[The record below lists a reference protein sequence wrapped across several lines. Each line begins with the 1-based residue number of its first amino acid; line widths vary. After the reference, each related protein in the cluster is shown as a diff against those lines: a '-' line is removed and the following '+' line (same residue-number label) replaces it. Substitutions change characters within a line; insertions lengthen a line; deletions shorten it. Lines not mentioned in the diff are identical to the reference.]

1 MEGEEEME
9 RFRLLSE
16 EEERLLAR
24 LGQHGGGGRPSAFD
38 PERAAAEAYA
48 IGRME
53 RAGTATDRQ
62 REYRED
68 LVRRAREERL
78 ARQDASLDEAA
89 QAYLLRQGGYAAEA
103 EPHAQRAERERDRVH
118 QERQGANWLT
128 SAGKAALAGLVQP
141 AGAAVRQKG
150 ERERRMRRAE
160 RDSFDQQQD
169 TVLDELAQAYL
180 LRQGGYAAEAEPYV
194 QRAEEV
200 QTQAH
205 QERQVANRL
214 RNARAAAEAQRE
226 LEGLQAARR
235 NSDYEELTAQ
245 GKSLDSEPLFTRGAV
260 KNPVEFAHR
269 NPGAFAFVDN
279 GAGGVPITY
288 NDGAQAKYRQLSDQE
303 RKDYN
308 YYLGKGDRASA
319 DRYLELLD
327 RSLNRREGEELAEQV
342 KEDAREHPVSGAAQ
356 SVLAGGVLGPLAVL
370 PIVGQGLKNAVTGE
384 YESVDPYN
392 PFFSGAIA
400 KNAGRE
406 GLTEGRPAWQQ
417 MLINGALD
425 MGESLTHAPAG
436 ALAPALD
443 IAQAA
448 GESGWRAAANGG
460 TADEALLAATAGG
473 ASEWLAGKL
482 LPTGETE
489 PGLVGDLQKVA
500 ADRKRAALSGAVD
513 SAAETALLGSRS
525 SYARYRDAL
534 IDQGLSPEEAE
545 WQALRTFFVTRP
557 QGFDSD
563 FVSGAKQPFAP
574 LPVLPTLRR

>member
-1 MEGEEEME
+1 ME

-16 EEERLLAR
+16 DEERLLAR
-24 LGQHGGGGRPSAFD
+24 LRGEAPGGLSRLVGGRGQMG
-38 PERAAAEAYA
+38 ERGRTAAKALRKCADTVGSWMGSYHPHGDA
-48 IGRME
+48 AVYDAM
-53 RAGTATDRQ
+53 
-62 REYRED
+62 
-68 LVRRAREERL
+68 VRL
-78 ARQDASLDEAA
+78 AQDFSLR
-89 QAYLLRQGGYAAEA
+89 Y
-103 EPHAQRAERERDRVH
+103 
-118 QERQGANWLT
+118 
-128 SAGKAALAGLVQP
+128 
-141 AGAAVRQKG
+141 
-150 ERERRMRRAE
+150 
-160 RDSFDQQQD
+160 
-169 TVLDELAQAYL
+169 
-180 LRQGGYAAEAEPYV
+180 
-194 QRAEEV
+194 EEV
-200 QTQAH
+200 QTQAQ
-205 QERQVANRL
+205 QERQAADWL
-214 RNARAAAEAQRE
+214 RNARAAARAQGE
-226 LEGLQAARR
+226 LEEMQAVRG
-235 NSDYEELTAQ
+235 NSDYEELAAQ
-245 GKSLDSEPLFTRGAV
+245 GKSLDSEPLFTRGTV

-308 YYLGKGDRASA
+308 YYLGKGDQAAA
-319 DRYLELLD
+319 DRYLKLLD

-342 KEDAREHPVSGAAQ
+342 KENAREHPVLGAAQ

-384 YESVDPYN
+384 YEPVDPYA

-406 GLTEGRPAWQQ
+406 GVTEGRPAWQQ
-417 MLINGALD
+417 MLINGAMD

-436 ALAPALD
+436 APLALALD

-473 ASEWLAGKL
+473 ASEWLANKL
-482 LPTGETE
+482 LPTRKTKPDQLEG
-489 PGLVGDLQKVA
+489 LQKIA
-500 ADRKRAALSGAVD
+500 RERGRSALSGAVD
-513 SAAETALLGSRS
+513 NAAETALLGSRS

-545 WQALRTFFVTRP
+545 WQALLTFFVTRP

-563 FVSGAKQPFAP
+563 FAAGAKRPLAP
-574 LPVLPTLRR
+574 LPVLPALRR

>member
-16 EEERLLAR
+16 EEERLLDR

-89 QAYLLRQGGYAAEA
+89 QAYLLRQGGYAAQA
-103 EPHAQRAERERDRVH
+103 EPHAQQSREERAQSRRYSDA
-118 QERQGANWLT
+118 ANWL
-128 SAGKAALAGLVQP
+128 K
-141 AGAAVRQKG
+141 GAV
-150 ERERRMRRAE
+150 
-160 RDSFDQQQD
+160 
-169 TVLDELAQAYL
+169 
-180 LRQGGYAAEAEPYV
+180 P
-194 QRAEEV
+194 
-200 QTQAH
+200 
-205 QERQVANRL
+205 
-214 RNARAAAEAQRE
+214 AAEAQRE

-235 NSDYEELTAQ
+235 NSDYEELAAQ

-342 KEDAREHPVSGAAQ
+342 KEDAREHPVLGAAQ

-370 PIVGQGLKNAVTGE
+370 PIVGQGLKNAVAGE
-384 YESVDPYN
+384 YEPVDPHN

-534 IDQGLSPEEAE
+534 IDRGLSPEEAE